1 MKRIKKAKHSMKKEY
16 LVSAIEMKQ
25 LDDNTIN
32 KTGIPSLVLMERAS
46 LAVAECVMNRLKGN
60 KSERILVVSGNGNN
74 GADGICAGRILA
86 EYGYAVDICLLKSAR
101 EHTQELQLQKEIAYT
116 YGISFLQDEDVE
128 FARYKVIVDAIFGVG
143 LNRNVEGPAADL
155 ITRINASDAYVIS
168 VDIPSGINASTGE
181 VCGVAIKADET
192 VTFGFY
198 KCGQFFYPGRE
209 YCGKVTKACIGINE
223 TSFYNNKPV
232 TFTYMGSMEHKL
244 DLGRNVAGNKGTF
257 GKVLVVAGRAST
269 AGAALLCAT
278 SAFRSGC
285 GMAAIFTEEGNKD
298 AFLSSLPE
306 AMVETYTDD
315 SEDDVL
321 FAKLDRWLDWADVCV
336 IGCGLSQDELAY
348 KLLYHVVAA
357 FNKPVVADA
366 DALHL
371 FAGNETL
378 KEIVYNRSQNM
389 APVIITPHPGEL
401 AALAHCSVRDV
412 KENRITVVTKVC
424 KEYGVILAAKD
435 ADTLCMTVGK
445 DIYLNSSGN
454 NGMST
459 AGSGDVLA
467 GLTGS
472 LVAQAIRKNK
482 DIYEAVCLAV
492 YIHGLAGDY
501 QAKCNGKTFM
511 VASDIIEAY
520 KYIME

>member
-1 MKRIKKAKHSMKKEY
+1 MKKEY
-16 LVSAIEMKQ
+16 LVSAKEMKQ

-46 LAVAECVMNRLKGN
+46 LAVAECVMNYLKGN

-101 EHTQELQLQKEIAYT
+101 EYTQELQVQKKIADT
-116 YGISFLQDEDVE
+116 YGISFLQKDVD
-128 FARYKVIVDAIFGVG
+128 FARYKIVVDAIFGVG
-143 LNRNVEGPAADL
+143 LNRDVEGTAADM
-155 ITRINASDAYVIS
+155 IVRINASDAYVIS
-168 VDIPSGINASTGE
+168 VDIPSGINSLTGE
-181 VCGVAIKADET
+181 VCAVAVKADET

-198 KCGQFFYPGRE
+198 KCGQIFYPGRE
-209 YCGKVTKACIGINE
+209 YCGKITKACIGIDE
-223 TSFYNNKPV
+223 TSFYNDSPSM
-232 TFTYMGSMEHKL
+232 FTYLGNLDDKL
-244 DLGRNVAGNKGTF
+244 DLERNAAGNKGTF
-257 GKVLVVAGRAST
+257 GKVLVIAGRDST

-285 GMAAIFTEEGNKD
+285 GMVTVFTEEGNKD
-298 AFLSSLPE
+298 AFLTKLPE
-306 AMVETYTDD
+306 AMVETYTDNI
-315 SEDDVL
+315 EDAIL
-321 FAKLDRWLDWADVCV
+321 FAKLDKWLDWADVCV
-336 IGCGLSQDELAY
+336 IGCGLSQDETAY
-348 KLLYHVVAA
+348 KLLSHVVVAY
-357 FNKPVVADA
+357 NKPVVADA

-378 KEIVYNRSQNM
+378 KEIVYKRSKNGGM
-389 APVIITPHPGEL
+389 VPVIITPHPGEL
-401 AALAHCSVRDV
+401 ATLAHCSIKDV
-412 KENRITVVTKVC
+412 KENRIAVAEEVC

-435 ADTLCMTVGK
+435 ADTLCMADGK

-467 GLTGS
+467 GLIGS

-482 DIYEAVCLAV
+482 DIYEAVCHAV

-501 QAKCNGKTFM
+501 QAKRNGKTFM